1 MAHLLKGTNID
12 VVDRL
17 EKIAEKSIQKTG
29 FFHSKPDLVLPDDGR
44 VNNPKFITK
53 LVISKIFFRVIY
65 ITLTRFYPVFYYYT
79 YPIFKNCFA
88 GAYISYCEDKA
99 ANFFFNR

>member
-17 EKIAEKSIQKTG
+17 EKIAERSIQKTG

-44 VNNPKFITK
+44 TNNPKLIK
-53 LVISKIFFRVIY
+53 VLLYQK
-65 ITLTRFYPVFYYYT
+65 
-79 YPIFKNCFA
+79 
-88 GAYISYCEDKA
+88 
-99 ANFFFNR
+99 